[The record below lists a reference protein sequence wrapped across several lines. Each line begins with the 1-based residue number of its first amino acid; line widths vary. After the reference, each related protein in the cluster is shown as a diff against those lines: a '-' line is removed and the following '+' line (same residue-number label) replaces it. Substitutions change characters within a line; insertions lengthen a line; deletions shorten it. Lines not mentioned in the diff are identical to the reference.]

1 LSFGNLKVLNG
12 IQEAL
17 VLGLMLIF
25 VLTIYYVDI
34 SWTYKL
40 GIGIL
45 TFTIIFLAVSAASI
59 LRQQREMRKAQA

>member
-17 VLGLMLIF
+17 VLGLMMIF

-45 TFTIIFLAVSAASI
+45 TFTVIFLAVSAATI

>member
-45 TFTIIFLAVSAASI
+45 TFTVIFLAVSAATI

>member
-12 IQEAL
+12 IQEIL
-17 VLGLMLIF
+17 VLGLMLVF
-25 VLTIYYVDI
+25 VLTIFYVDI

-45 TFTIIFLAVSAASI
+45 TFAIIFLAVSAASI
-59 LRQQREMRKAQA
+59 LKQQREMREAQA